1 MVSVISQQT
10 SASGVDGRA
19 LLFNPLDPVFNT
31 NPYPHYE
38 RLRTM
43 DPVHRSAL
51 GVWFVGRY
59 EDVRSILKDR
69 RFRVQDIPG
78 QLRRKNILLDTK
90 QISATQPRNLDYL
103 IANAENWFAFL
114 EAPDHTRLRGVF
126 TGALH
131 RHSVELLRP
140 FIRDAARA
148 LIEKQLANGRMDL
161 MKDFACILPL
171 NVIARMLGVP
181 KEAFGQVVAWTER
194 LARIFDPL
202 TSLEELAQLDR
213 VSREF
218 MAYLKGLIAERRVE
232 PQDDLISVLCAERGA
247 QDQQITEQELI
258 SVCILVFGAGEE
270 TMVNLLGN
278 GTLALMN
285 HPEQQRFLRENLDIL
300 PSAVDEFLRYDA
312 PLQMTS
318 RTALEDVEVG
328 GKMIHAGDQV
338 YVALGSANRD
348 PERFERPDELDL
360 ERQHNH
366 HMAFADGHHLCVGAQ
381 LARIEGQEGFRALL
395 EMVPDLRLAAD
406 NLTWR
411 KHLVLRGLI
420 SLPVTFAAQ
429 P

>member
-1 MVSVISQQT
+1 
-10 SASGVDGRA
+10 
-19 LLFNPLDPVFNT
+19 
-31 NPYPHYE
+31 
-38 RLRTM
+38 
-43 DPVHRSAL
+43 
-51 GVWFVGRY
+51 
-59 EDVRSILKDR
+59 
-69 RFRVQDIPG
+69 
-78 QLRRKNILLDTK
+78 
-90 QISATQPRNLDYL
+90 
-103 IANAENWFAFL
+103 
-114 EAPDHTRLRGVF
+114 
-126 TGALH
+126 
-131 RHSVELLRP
+131 
-140 FIRDAARA
+140 
-148 LIEKQLANGRMDL
+148 
-161 MKDFACILPL
+161 
-171 NVIARMLGVP
+171 
-181 KEAFGQVVAWTER
+181 
-194 LARIFDPL
+194 
-202 TSLEELAQLDR
+202 
-213 VSREF
+213 
-218 MAYLKGLIAERRVE
+218 
-232 PQDDLISVLCAERGA
+232 
-247 QDQQITEQELI
+247 
-258 SVCILVFGAGEE
+258 
-270 TMVNLLGN
+270 MVNLLGN